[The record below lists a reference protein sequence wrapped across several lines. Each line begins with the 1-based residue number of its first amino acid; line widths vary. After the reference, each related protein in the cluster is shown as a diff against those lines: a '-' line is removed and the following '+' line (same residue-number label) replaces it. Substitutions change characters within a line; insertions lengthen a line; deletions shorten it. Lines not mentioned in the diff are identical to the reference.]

1 MLRINKPAEFR
12 KNIVNKIDKVFNNEK
27 YSINIEKGIYNYCIH
42 ESEKR
47 NIVKKWE
54 NVYFVQLYID
64 KFKSVMINVGKHKIL
79 VKNILLKKI
88 KPHEIAF
95 MTHQEMHPEKWSKL
109 INLKQIRDQNK
120 YAPRL
125 DANTDDYTCYKCKS
139 KRCSF
144 YQLQTRSADEPMTT
158 FVTCLDCGTRWK
170 C

>member
-1 MLRINKPAEFR
+1 MLRITNPNEFR
-12 KNIVNKIDKVFNNEK
+12 GNISSKINKLLNNEK
-27 YSINIEKGIYNYCIH
+27 ISKNIEKGIYNYSIS

-47 NIVKKWE
+47 NIVKKWD
-54 NVYFVQLYID
+54 NISFIQLYID
-64 KFKSVMINVGKHKIL
+64 KLKSVMINLENQDTLRKEVL
-79 VKNILLKKI
+79 SKKT

-95 MTHQEMHPEKWSKL
+95 MTHQEMYPEKWKKL
-109 INLKQIRDQNK
+109 IDLKQIRDKNK
-120 YAPRL
+120 YAQKL

-158 FVTCLDCGTRWK
+158 FVTCLECGTRWK

>member
-1 MLRINKPAEFR
+1 MLCIIKPAEFR
-12 KNIVNKIDKVFNNEK
+12 KNIVKEICKVFNNEK
-27 YSINIEKGIYNYCIH
+27 CSINIEKGIYNYTID

-54 NVYFVQLYID
+54 NVYFVQLYTD
-64 KFKSVMINVGKHKIL
+64 KFKSVMINVEKHKIL
-79 VKNILLKKI
+79 IKNILSKKI

-95 MTHQEMHPEKWSKL
+95 MTHQEIYPEKWSKL

>member
-1 MLRINKPAEFR
+1 MLRIENPNTFR
-12 KNIVNKIDKVFNNEK
+12 ENIANEILKIIPKEK
-27 YSINIEKGIYNYCIH
+27 YAKNVERGVYNFSIMEAEK
-42 ESEKR
+42 K
-47 NIVKKWE
+47 NIVKKWD
-54 NVYFVQLYID
+54 NIYFVQLYID
-64 KFKSVMINVGKHKIL
+64 KLKSIVINLNKYEKLREDIL
-79 VKNILLKKI
+79 SKKI

-95 MTHQEMHPEKWSKL
+95 MTHQEMNPEKWSKL
-109 INLKQIRDQNK
+109 IALKQIRDENK
-120 YAPRL
+120 YAPKL

>member
-1 MLRINKPAEFR
+1 MLRILKPEEFR
-12 KNIVNKIDKVFNNEK
+12 KNIVKEICKVFDSEK
-27 YSINIEKGIYNYCIH
+27 YSINIEKGIYNYSIS

-54 NVYFVQLYID
+54 NVYFVQLYTD
-64 KFKSVMINVGKHKIL
+64 KFKSVMINLQKQKNL
-79 VKNILLKKI
+79 MNNILSKKI

-95 MTHQEMHPEKWSKL
+95 MTHQEMYPEKWGKL

-120 YAPRL
+120 YAPKL

-158 FVTCLDCGTRWK
+158 FVTCLECGTRWK

>member
-1 MLRINKPAEFR
+1 MLRIENPNTFR
-12 KNIVNKIDKVFNNEK
+12 ENIDNEILKIIPKEK
-27 YSINIEKGIYNYCIH
+27 YAKNVERGVYNFSIMEAEK
-42 ESEKR
+42 K
-47 NIVKKWE
+47 NIVKKWD
-54 NVYFVQLYID
+54 NIYFVQLYID
-64 KFKSVMINVGKHKIL
+64 KLKSIVINLNKYEKLREDIL
-79 VKNILLKKI
+79 SKKI

-95 MTHQEMHPEKWSKL
+95 MTHQEMTPEKWSKL
-109 INLKQIRDQNK
+109 IALKQIRDENK
-120 YAPRL
+120 YAPKL